1 MAIYEPYIPK
11 EHLALQINYC
21 KQQLAELPEV
31 KASKRTKNGSIYEV
45 FVVGKHF
52 YQQNSE
58 KGKELEAIC
67 YRREELLCELSR
79 LEGLWNSSFRGV
91 PSPCFSP
98 RNLKRKMFI
107 NPNNSVILNGDFFD
121 SLKNDADPNHR
132 EIKTYF
138 YNGIYYRS
146 ASEVEI
152 ARYYTENGIPFKYE
166 PEIWLNGLNYP
177 IYTDFV
183 ILIKALDL
191 CKFHEHIGIKNSAN
205 YNRTT
210 STKYIN
216 YSGAGLLPEL
226 DVFFTYDIPG
236 VPFDLRTLPIK
247 LNSVV
252 YSSLF
257 LPDTPFL

>member
-31 KASKRTKNGSIYEV
+31 RIGKRKRNGSFSEV
-45 FVVGKHF
+45 YLVGLHCHQK
-52 YQQNSE
+52 NCD
-58 KGKELEAIC
+58 KGKELRSIYNKREALI
-67 YRREELLCELSR
+67 CELSR
-79 LEGLWNSSFRGV
+79 LEGLWHSKFTCL
-91 PSPCFSP
+91 PPEDIAP
-98 RNLKRKMFI
+98 RKVERRLFI
-107 NPNNSVILNGDFFD
+107 NPANSVILNGAFFD

-132 EIKTYF
+132 ESKTFF
-138 YNGIYYRS
+138 YNGTYYRS

-191 CKFHEHIGIKNSAN
+191 CKFHEHIGMKNAAN

-210 STKYIN
+210 ATKYIN

-226 DVFFTYDIPG
+226 DIFYTYDIPG

-247 LNSVV
+247 LNGVIH
-252 YSSLF
+252 SSLF
-257 LPDTPFL
+257 LP

>member
-31 KASKRTKNGSIYEV
+31 KISKRTIHGETKEVYVVNSHIYSVNCNNSI
-45 FVVGKHF
+45 KL
-52 YQQNSE
+52 
-58 KGKELEAIC
+58 KE
-67 YRREELLCELSR
+67 YSNKREELTCELSR
-79 LEGLWNSSFRGV
+79 LEGLWYSKFTCLPPEDIAPHKVER
-91 PSPCFSP
+91 
-98 RNLKRKMFI
+98 RLFI
-107 NPNNSVILNGDFFD
+107 NPANSVMLNGAFFD

-132 EIKTYF
+132 ESKTFF
-138 YNGIYYRS
+138 YNGTYYRS
-146 ASEVEI
+146 SSEVEI

-166 PEIWLNGLNYP
+166 PEIWLTGLNYP

-191 CKFHEHIGIKNSAN
+191 CKFHEHIGMKNAAN

-210 STKYIN
+210 ATKYIN

-226 DVFFTYDIPG
+226 DIFYTYDIPG

-247 LNSVV
+247 LNGVIH
-252 YSSLF
+252 SSLF
-257 LPDTPFL
+257 LP